1 VCSAALEGDCLNSV
15 YFIGAEDYFL
25 LMAADNAQ
33 RFNAVARIVTVRQG
47 NRIDSTA
54 LGSRRFS
61 QCRGIQAC
69 YTARTLRSI

>member
-1 VCSAALEGDCLNSV
+1 MLSGL
-15 YFIGAEDYFL
+15 
-25 LMAADNAQ
+25 
-33 RFNAVARIVTVRQG
+33 NAVARIVTVRQG

-69 YTARTLRSI
+69 YTARTLGSIEHLSISH